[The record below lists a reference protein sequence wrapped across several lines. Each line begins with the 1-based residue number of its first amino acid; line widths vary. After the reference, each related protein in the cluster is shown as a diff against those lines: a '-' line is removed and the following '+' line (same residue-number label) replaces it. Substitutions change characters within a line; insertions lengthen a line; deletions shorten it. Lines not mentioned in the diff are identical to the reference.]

1 MKVWIIE
8 EDIGYQ
14 DIQILSVHAS
24 EESAKSR
31 LASIVVD
38 DSNLDVVYLRQNF
51 VVGRDGMSANGRNSY
66 LEIHEYDVCEYKEV
80 GWSYN

>member
-1 MKVWIIE
+1 MSDGKESRLKVWIIE

-31 LASIVVD
+31 LASIVVE
-38 DSNLDVVYLRQNF
+38 DSNLDVVYLRQNY

-66 LEIHEYDVCEYKEV
+66 IEINEYDVSE
-80 GWSYN
+80 